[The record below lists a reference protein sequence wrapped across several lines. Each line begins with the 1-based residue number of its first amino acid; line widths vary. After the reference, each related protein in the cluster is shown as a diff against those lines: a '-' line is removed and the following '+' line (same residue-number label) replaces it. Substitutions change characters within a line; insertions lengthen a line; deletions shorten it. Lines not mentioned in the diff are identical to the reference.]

1 MIAGFA
7 AFGMTA
13 SANPDDA
20 AIATSIILMGR
31 SLNLK
36 VIAEGVETH
45 QQLTFLQQQGCEEAQ
60 GYYFSKALPAEDFAR
75 LLGKHRPQFQV
86 TDHDH

>member
-1 MIAGFA
+1 M
-7 AFGMTA
+7 
-13 SANPDDA
+13 
-20 AIATSIILMGR
+20 
-31 SLNLK
+31 
-36 VIAEGVETH
+36 ETH